1 VYRLLNLFDFNLEP
15 RPVFPLPHRPAPA
28 IPGKKPMDSNKNQ
41 QTTENIYL
49 SAMDIPPQLI
59 KEEDNLSKTP
69 TKKSDEV
76 PFEDKVTIKIKF
88 DN

>member
-1 VYRLLNLFDFNLEP
+1 
-15 RPVFPLPHRPAPA
+15 
-28 IPGKKPMDSNKNQ
+28 
-41 QTTENIYL
+41 
-49 SAMDIPPQLI
+49 MDIPPQLI

>member
-1 VYRLLNLFDFNLEP
+1 
-15 RPVFPLPHRPAPA
+15 
-28 IPGKKPMDSNKNQ
+28 MDSNKNQ

-76 PFEDKVTIKIKF
+76 PFEDKVSII
-88 DN
+88 